1 MRNINGTG
9 PTPEQYRGLEILTSH
24 GMRFAIV
31 DRYAYLNNPQ
41 RAREQVLRDASLSL
55 RKLET
60 LDSTKII
67 VGITGSGV
75 DVIVRNPEVQ
85 SWTLTEIVLAIPNVL
100 AKTINN
106 EGVETY
112 FVKSTRLPNLAMPG
126 IELITDNRFVIL
138 PSPAEGN
145 KESVHWLPVT
155 EIQQVLDLAA
165 FESAL
170 NKWQCEVEQRIAAE
184 RELQS
189 ARAYVEQRKVQVVTS
204 KASRLNRSVTK
215 VRNSSGLNKFE
226 MARKQCYSLG
236 HFTDDDPQLNEV
248 IVDTLVKEVLIGNSF
263 TGKQIPEIIERLS
276 ASLKAGI
283 ANQKKIG
290 RR

>member
-1 MRNINGTG
+1 
-9 PTPEQYRGLEILTSH
+9 
-24 GMRFAIV
+24 
-31 DRYAYLNNPQ
+31 
-41 RAREQVLRDASLSL
+41 L
-55 RKLET
+55 RKLDT

-67 VGITGSGV
+67 VGITGMGV
-75 DVIVRNPEVQ
+75 DVIVRTPEVQ

-106 EGVETY
+106 QGVETY
-112 FVKSTRLPNLAMPG
+112 FVQSTGLPNHVLPG
-126 IELITDNRFVIL
+126 LEVLTENRFVIL
-138 PSPAEGN
+138 PSPAAGN
-145 KESVHWLPVT
+145 QESVHWLPVAET
-155 EIQQVLDLAA
+155 QQVLDLAA

-170 NKWQCEVEQRIAAE
+170 NKWQCEVDQRIAAE

-204 KASRLNRSVTK
+204 KASRLNRSITK

-263 TGKQIPEIIERLS
+263 TGEQIEEITERLNT
-276 ASLKAGI
+276 SLRAGI
-283 ANQKKIG
+283 AHERKIG

>member
-1 MRNINGTG
+1 MKNTNKSGLK
-9 PTPEQYRGLEILTSH
+9 PNEYRELQLLTSH

-31 DRYAYLNNPQ
+31 DKHAHFNNPQ

-75 DVIVRNPEVQ
+75 DAIVRNPEVQ

-145 KESVHWLPVT
+145 QESVHWLPIT
-155 EIQQVLDLAA
+155 EIQQVLDFAA

-204 KASRLNRSVTK
+204 KASRLNRSITK
-215 VRNSSGLNKFE
+215 VSNSSGLNKFE

-236 HFTDDDPQLNEV
+236 HFTDDDPQLNQAILEA
-248 IVDTLVKEVLIGNSF
+248 LVKEVLVGNSF
-263 TGKQIPEIIERLS
+263 SGTQITEIIERLS

>member
-1 MRNINGTG
+1 MKHTNKSGLRPN
-9 PTPEQYRGLEILTSH
+9 EYRGLEILTDH
-24 GMRFAIV
+24 GMRFAII
-31 DRYAYLNNPQ
+31 DKHAYFNNPQ

-60 LDSTKII
+60 LDATKII

-75 DVIVRNPEVQ
+75 DAIVRNPDVQ
-85 SWTLTEIVLAIPNVL
+85 SWALTEIVLAIPKVL

-112 FVKSTRLPNLAMPG
+112 YVQSTGLPNLVLPG
-126 IELITDNRFVIL
+126 LEVLTENRFIIL
-138 PSPAEGN
+138 PSPTEGN
-145 KESVHWLPVT
+145 QESVHWLPIAET
-155 EIQQVLDLAA
+155 QHVLDLAA
-165 FESAL
+165 FESAV
-170 NKWQCEVEQRIAAE
+170 NKWEKDVEQRVAAE

-189 ARAYVEQRKVQVVTS
+189 ARAYVEQRKVQVITS
-204 KASRLNRSVTK
+204 KASRLNRSLKK

-236 HFTDDDPQLNEV
+236 HYTDNDPQLNEI
-248 IVDTLVKEVLIGNSF
+248 IVDSLVKEVLVGNSF
-263 TGKQIPEIIERLS
+263 TGKQVEEITERLNT
-276 ASLKAGI
+276 SLKAGI
-283 ANQKKIG
+283 AHQRKIG